1 MQHALSVDMRDGHG
15 RARVTV
21 AGQVSR
27 QSWVT
32 LLRTLGATAAMYSDI
47 HPPDAGDPL
56 LRRVLADLAET
67 GRWLDSHEGRLEL
80 VRLTP
85 PPTWGSQPQDSS
97 LAPLRVLRP

>member
-1 MQHALSVDMRDGHG
+1 MQRALSVDMRDGHG

-21 AGQVSR
+21 AGQ
-27 QSWVT
+27 
-32 LLRTLGATAAMYSDI
+32 G
-47 HPPDAGDPL
+47 
-56 LRRVLADLAET
+56 VLADLAET

-97 LAPLRVLRP
+97 LAPLTVLRP